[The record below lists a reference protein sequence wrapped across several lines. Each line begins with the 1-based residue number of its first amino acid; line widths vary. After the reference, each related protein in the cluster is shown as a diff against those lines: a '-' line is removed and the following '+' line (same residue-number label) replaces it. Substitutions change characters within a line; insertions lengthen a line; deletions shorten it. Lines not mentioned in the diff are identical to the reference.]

1 VAHKRVTLAQVAAEA
16 DVAVSTASLVLSGRG
31 AQVRISA
38 RVQERVQE
46 TAKRLGY
53 RPNAVSVGLR
63 KGRTSTLGFIS
74 DSVAS
79 SRLAGEMIKGAIEAA
94 RDRGFMVFVGE
105 TGGNV
110 TLERQLL
117 DAMVD
122 RQVDGIILA
131 SLLTHDRELPERLD
145 ETPAVLL
152 NISTTGTCE
161 FPVVLPDEL
170 QAGRDAAHALIDAGL
185 RDIHLVGSGPAQ
197 DDVTTISAAAGLR
210 LQGILEVLAD
220 NGLSPASGQ
229 AIVQWLPPEG
239 YKAVER
245 ILAKGK
251 PEALVCF
258 NDRLA
263 MGAYQALNDGGLSV
277 PQDVSVVSFD
287 DSSIA
292 NWLRPGL
299 TTVALP
305 HRTMGKR
312 AADLLIDA
320 IEQHAAEP
328 DSPES
333 PGTHKIP
340 MPLRVRGSIR
350 SSATKAGN

>member
-1 VAHKRVTLAQVAAEA
+1 MTRKRVTLAVVAAEA
-16 DVAVSTASLVLSGRG
+16 EVAVSTASLVLSGRG
-31 AQVRISA
+31 DQVRIS
-38 RVQERVQE
+38 ERVQQRVRA
-46 TAKRLGY
+46 TAERLGY

-63 KGRTSTLGFIS
+63 KGRSSTLGFVS

-105 TGGNV
+105 TGGNI

-131 SLLTHDRELPERLD
+131 SLLTHDRELPDRLD
-145 ETPAVLL
+145 QTPAVLL
-152 NISTTGTCE
+152 NISTSGDGS

-170 QAGRDAAHALIDAGL
+170 QAGRDAATALIDAGI
-185 RDIHLVGSGPAQ
+185 RDIHLIGSGPAQ

-210 LQGILEVLAD
+210 LRGILEVLAAH
-220 NGLSPASGQ
+220 NLEPSSGQ
-229 AIVQWLPPEG
+229 AISQWLPPEG
-239 YKAVER
+239 YNAVGR
-245 ILAKGK
+245 ILERGK
-251 PEALVCF
+251 PEAIVCF

-277 PQDVSVVSFD
+277 PNDVSVVSFD

-292 NWLRPGL
+292 SWLRPGL

-305 HRTMGKR
+305 HRKMGKR

-320 IEQHAAEP
+320 IEHQAAMPDEP
-328 DSPES
+328 QSHS
-333 PGTHKIP
+333 VHHIP

-350 SSATKAGN
+350 PAAPTNLG